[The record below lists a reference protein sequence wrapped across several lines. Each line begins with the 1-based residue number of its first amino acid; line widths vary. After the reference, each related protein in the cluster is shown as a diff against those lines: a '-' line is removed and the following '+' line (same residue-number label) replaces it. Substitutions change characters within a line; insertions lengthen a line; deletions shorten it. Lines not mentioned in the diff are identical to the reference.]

1 MVFKEVLWS
10 TYKEVWWSSDR
21 PGFESRPG
29 ASPLR
34 AVWGTPDLW
43 RQNTLVLKTKHIE
56 AKLG

>member
-34 AVWGTPDLW
+34 AVWGT
-43 RQNTLVLKTKHIE
+43 KHIE
-56 AKLG
+56 AELG